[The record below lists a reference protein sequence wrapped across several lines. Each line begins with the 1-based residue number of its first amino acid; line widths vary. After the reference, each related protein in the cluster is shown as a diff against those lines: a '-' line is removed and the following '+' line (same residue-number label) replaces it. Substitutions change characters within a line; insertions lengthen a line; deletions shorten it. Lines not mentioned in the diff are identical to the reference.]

1 MRRPRP
7 NPAAGD
13 APARRSI
20 KDHRAGYRLSP
31 GTLLVARVLSNA
43 HGKQAAPS
51 AMFRRDGALRFRSP
65 WAVAGRC
72 GKARPALVPPRAARS
87 EERRVGKECV
97 STCRSRWSPAH
108 EKTKKYT
115 IGTRRHLESMIF
127 DTMTD
132 THKNNKSNTHNKNI
146 HQ

>member
-87 EERRVGKECV
+87 EEP
-97 STCRSRWSPAH
+97 RSELKSLLRITYAAYCL
-108 EKTKKYT
+108 KK
-115 IGTRRHLESMIF
+115 I
-127 DTMTD
+127 
-132 THKNNKSNTHNKNI
+132 K
-146 HQ
+146 

>member
-43 HGKQAAPS
+43 HGKQAAPF
-51 AMFRRDGALRFRSP
+51 AMFWRDGALRFSSH
-65 WAVAGRC
+65 WAVAGR
-72 GKARPALVPPRAARS
+72 GGQVRTALVATGAAPGPG
-87 EERRVGKECV
+87 EEQGQFVV
-97 STCRSRWSPAH
+97 HPSSRTAGP
-108 EKTKKYT
+108 
-115 IGTRRHLESMIF
+115 
-127 DTMTD
+127 
-132 THKNNKSNTHNKNI
+132 
-146 HQ
+146 

>member
-51 AMFRRDGALRFRSP
+51 AMFRSDGALRFRSP
-65 WAVAGRC
+65 WAVAERC
-72 GKARPALVPPRAARS
+72 GKARPALVQHRDPNTGEAPRRKEGVRKGRARGAA
-87 EERRVGKECV
+87 
-97 STCRSRWSPAH
+97 
-108 EKTKKYT
+108 
-115 IGTRRHLESMIF
+115 
-127 DTMTD
+127 D
-132 THKNNKSNTHNKNI
+132 
-146 HQ
+146 